1 MNGLDKDTNLV
12 QNTTIA
18 VNKGTTKMRTV
29 LFIAV
34 AIGSLAILQ
43 TCMVA
48 RVASDYKDTINERV
62 YKTHNPIADAV
73 LNAQETLQYLKEHN

>member
-1 MNGLDKDTNLV
+1 
-12 QNTTIA
+12 
-18 VNKGTTKMRTV
+18 MRTL

-34 AIGSLAILQ
+34 AIGTLAILQ

-62 YKTHNPIADAV
+62 YKTGRPVADAV
-73 LNAQETLQYLKEHN
+73 LNAQEALQYLEQHN